1 MTTYT
6 INLTNGSLLT
16 TISPQTENTS
26 STPITL
32 FGQGVL
38 NYGQLFNDN
47 YVHMIEHFANST
59 APANPLVGTLWYNSA
74 FSIYQVWN
82 GTTWVALRPDVVFP
96 NDAGIT
102 TALIST
108 APSIVGVF
116 SNGNII
122 ATFSDIA
129 VSNASLP
136 PNISFR
142 NNNYAFAS
150 RFPYGIGTGIS
161 ISSDTELNPSDNSDT
176 LVTSRWVKLQG
187 YASSFDSATI
197 ITALGYTP
205 LNPANNLSELVS
217 KPTART
223 NLGLGTISVQS
234 ASAVA
239 ITGGTIDGTILG
251 SISPSSATFTTIA
264 LTGSQTAKF
273 VLVAPNASAGAPTW
287 RQLLFSDISGLGTMS
302 AQSASAV
309 AITGGTIDGTVIG
322 GSTPNTGTFT
332 TVESGDYNVQSEQ
345 VVGPRQTGWTAPV
358 GTVSRASLNTSAAT
372 TTIIAQTLA
381 ALINDLLT
389 HGLIGTSPITSA
401 VIARPKAIF
410 QVYEGA
416 TLAIA
421 ATTNRPNAVFNVAQG
436 ALASISRPKAA
447 FVLIEQVTM
456 AVSATTNPPIA
467 LVEIGPTLYV
477 AAATNPPIASVVVN
491 VANNLDV
498 VATTNKPI
506 AAIIMKSGNTLAV
519 SATTNRP
526 TAFFGMHA

>member
-1 MTTYT
+1 M
-6 INLTNGSLLT
+6 
-16 TISPQTENTS
+16 
-26 STPITL
+26 
-32 FGQGVL
+32 
-38 NYGQLFNDN
+38 
-47 YVHMIEHFANST
+47 
-59 APANPLVGTLWYNSA
+59 
-74 FSIYQVWN
+74 
-82 GTTWVALRPDVVFP
+82 
-96 NDAGIT
+96 
-102 TALIST
+102 
-108 APSIVGVF
+108 
-116 SNGNII
+116 
-122 ATFSDIA
+122 
-129 VSNASLP
+129 
-136 PNISFR
+136 
-142 NNNYAFAS
+142 
-150 RFPYGIGTGIS
+150 
-161 ISSDTELNPSDNSDT
+161 
-176 LVTSRWVKLQG
+176 
-187 YASSFDSATI
+187 
-197 ITALGYTP
+197 
-205 LNPANNLSELVS
+205 
-217 KPTART
+217 
-223 NLGLGTISVQS
+223 
-234 ASAVA
+234 
-239 ITGGTIDGTILG
+239 
-251 SISPSSATFTTIA
+251 
-264 LTGSQTAKF
+264 
-273 VLVAPNASAGAPTW
+273 VAPNASAGAPTW